1 MNIFRE
7 LLAKLHIAREHMT
20 SEYRLQKRL
29 DALEDKL
36 LLLMD
41 NSLDITKIKP
51 AMGRAR
57 TLLRS
62 SSARR

>member
-29 DALEDKL
+29 DTHLKVAKCV
-36 LLLMD
+36 M
-41 NSLDITKIKP
+41 I
-51 AMGRAR
+51 
-57 TLLRS
+57 
-62 SSARR
+62 

>member
-29 DALEDKL
+29 NNMVTRKYL
-36 LLLMD
+36 LYW
-41 NSLDITKIKP
+41 LDF
-51 AMGRAR
+51 A
-57 TLLRS
+57 TLH
-62 SSARR
+62 AHM